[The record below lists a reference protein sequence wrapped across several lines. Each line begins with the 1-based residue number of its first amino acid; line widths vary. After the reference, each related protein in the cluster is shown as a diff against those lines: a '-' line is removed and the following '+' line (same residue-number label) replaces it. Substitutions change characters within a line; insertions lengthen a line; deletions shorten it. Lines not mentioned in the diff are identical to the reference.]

1 MLLCG
6 RFYFPCR
13 KTSCFK
19 IINTHRPYKSR
30 AGRRMTDRSNA
41 VLLAGNDRC
50 KKNLVIFATELHQG
64 MREVKSDESESPC
77 PFRRL
82 PS

>member
-1 MLLCG
+1 MLQDN
-6 RFYFPCR
+6 
-13 KTSCFK
+13 K
-19 IINTHRPYKSR
+19 HAYKSR
-30 AGRRMTDRSNA
+30 VGRRMTGSSNA
-41 VLLAGNDRC
+41 VLLADNDSNE
-50 KKNLVIFATELHQG
+50 KKLLIFATELHQG